1 MSVRPA
7 RRGPARRGPALR
19 AASRGPA
26 SRARQASR
34 GGREGPAILGA
45 GGRPGACHRGREPGQ
60 GRVPEESCGGWDPRP
75 RARPAPDLHWP
86 PGRRGGGC
94 LPPPPLPPHPLPPA
108 PPSSLLSVPTGVRN
122 VGVLGKDNVRV
133 KKMGLAA
140 GRRGRRAGP
149 GRPAKVGEPADCEAP
164 WARAGAWGPGVLG
177 SRAGSAGHPDH
188 RRARGDLLRC
198 GRRHESEW
206 IPVCRNKTSPGYL

>member
-140 GRRGRRAGP
+140 GRRGCRAGP
-149 GRPAKVGEPADCEAP
+149 AGEGRRACGLRGPVGPRP
-164 WARAGAWGPGVLG
+164 GLGTRGARKSGGERGPSWPSEGPG
-177 SRAGSAGHPDH
+177 
-188 RRARGDLLRC
+188 
-198 GRRHESEW
+198 
-206 IPVCRNKTSPGYL
+206 